1 MKSRKE
7 EHMTLAYRQRLAL
20 LLTTSLATL
29 LVALALASTSASASS
44 FCNGQTINNHQT
56 CFAGGA
62 RSFEWI
68 RGHGDSTG
76 VCVGY
81 NETFLACSPGAGWYA
96 EYRFYYYIYAIP
108 KISGNS
114 PNNTVGYGETL

>member
-1 MKSRKE
+1 
-7 EHMTLAYRQRLAL
+7 MTHAYRQRLAL
-20 LLTTSLATL
+20 LLIASLATL
-29 LVALALASTSASASS
+29 SVALTLASTSASASLS
-44 FCNGQTINNHQT
+44 FCGGQTINNHQT
-56 CFAGGA
+56 CFGGA

-81 NETFLACSPGAGWYA
+81 NETAYLACSPGAGWYA
-96 EYRFYYYIYAIP
+96 EYRWYYYIYAVPRI
-108 KISGNS
+108 IGNS